1 MLFYEIVKMALYNFK
16 MNKLRTFLTA
26 LGVIIGVAAV
36 VALMALGEG
45 TKVDIEKRFTSLGS
59 NLLIVSGRGR
69 FGGGGLVRTGGASSS
84 LKNKDYETLV
94 KELDNSKVTAID
106 PETSRNVQVK
116 YLSINANTNLNGTS
130 LEYPLVR
137 NQEVAKGT
145 FFTEKEYKA
154 RARVVVLGSYVVD
167 ELFQGEEPIGKI
179 IKIAGKSFKVIG
191 VMKPQGQAG
200 GFQNMDDIALIPLTT
215 FQRKI
220 SGGDT
225 IGSIYISAVSPDVMD
240 SLQSQIGDIIRK
252 NHKITNPDNDDFS
265 VQNQLSILEAVSSVT
280 QIMTLFLAGIAG
292 ISLLVGGIG
301 IMNIMLVNVT
311 ERIRE
316 IGIRKAVG
324 ARSGHILL
332 QFLIEAVIVSVAG
345 GIVGIIVGIL
355 LAQLIKNITKMNVVI
370 TSTPILLAFGVS
382 ALVGI
387 FFGYYPAKRA
397 AGLNPIEAL
406 RYE

>member
-1 MLFYEIVKMALYNFK
+1 
-16 MNKLRTFLTA
+16 
-26 LGVIIGVAAV
+26 
-36 VALMALGEG
+36 
-45 TKVDIEKRFTSLGS
+45 
-59 NLLIVSGRGR
+59 
-69 FGGGGLVRTGGASSS
+69 
-84 LKNKDYETLV
+84 
-94 KELDNSKVTAID
+94 
-106 PETSRNVQVK
+106 
-116 YLSINANTNLNGTS
+116 
-130 LEYPLVR
+130 
-137 NQEVAKGT
+137 
-145 FFTEKEYKA
+145 
-154 RARVVVLGSYVVD
+154 
-167 ELFQGEEPIGKI
+167 
-179 IKIAGKSFKVIG
+179 
-191 VMKPQGQAG
+191 
-200 GFQNMDDIALIPLTT
+200 
-215 FQRKI
+215 
-220 SGGDT
+220 
-225 IGSIYISAVSPDVMD
+225 
-240 SLQSQIGDIIRK
+240 
-252 NHKITNPDNDDFS
+252 
-265 VQNQLSILEAVSSVT
+265 
-280 QIMTLFLAGIAG
+280 MTLFLAGIAG

>member
-1 MLFYEIVKMALYNFK
+1 MLYEIVKMALYNFK

-26 LGVIIGVAAV
+26 LGIIIGVAAV
-36 VALMALGEG
+36 VTLMALGEG
-45 TKVDIEKRFTSLGS
+45 TKVSIERRFTSLGS
-59 NLLIVSGRGR
+59 NLLTVQGRGR
-69 FGGGGLVRTGGASSS
+69 PGVGLVRPGAISS
-84 LKNKDYETLV
+84 LKNEDYEALL
-94 KELDNSKVTAID
+94 KELDKTKVAVIVPQAST
-106 PETSRNVQVK
+106 RQQVK
-116 YLSINANTNLNGTS
+116 YLSLNANTSVQGTTPD
-130 LEYPLVR
+130 YPILR
-137 NQEVAKGT
+137 NWDVDKGT
-145 FFTEKEYKA
+145 FFTEKDYKA
-154 RARVVVLGSYVVD
+154 RARVVVLGSYVAN
-167 ELFQGEEPIGKI
+167 ELFQGEDPTGKM
-179 IKIAGKSFKVIG
+179 IKIGGKSFRVIG
-191 VMKPQGQAG
+191 VMKSQGQAG
-200 GFQNMDDIALIPLTT
+200 GFQNMDDVAIIPLTT
-215 FQRKI
+215 FQTKV
-220 SGGDT
+220 SGGDVLN
-225 IGSIYISAVSPDVMD
+225 SIYVSTVSRDVMD
-240 SLQSQIGDIIRK
+240 SVQSQIEDIIRK
-252 NHKITNPDNDDFS
+252 NHKITDPSGNSDDFF
-265 VQNQLSILEAVSSVT
+265 VQNQLSILEAVSSST
-280 QIMTLFLAGIAG
+280 QTLTLFLAGIAA

-355 LAQLIKNITKMNVVI
+355 LAQLVKNMAKIEIVI